1 MLPNLSCLILCV
13 LIQDVT
19 LASDDD
25 NPSNKVVHASLITL
39 DSTDNNCALK
49 TTNKKYPLK

>member
-1 MLPNLSCLILCV
+1 MVLLLPFLIISL

-25 NPSNKVVHASLITL
+25 KPSNPVLHASLITL

-49 TTNKKYPLK
+49 TTNKKYPVK